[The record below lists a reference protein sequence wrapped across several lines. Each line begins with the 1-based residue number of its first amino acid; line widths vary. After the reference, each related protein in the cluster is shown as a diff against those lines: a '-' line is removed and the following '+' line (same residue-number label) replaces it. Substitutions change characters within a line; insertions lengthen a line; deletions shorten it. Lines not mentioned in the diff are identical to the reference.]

1 MRIVRSS
8 LLFVIQI
15 INGFLILNTDLVLI
29 CNRHIEIGS
38 EQRLDYSKARER
50 LQEQVRKKI
59 QQLSQVELSKAI
71 TNSIGE
77 RRVRDLI
84 DFLVGI
90 ELKDSWDVAL
100 DYLENSMNRDYEI
113 PPLTGKKTRRI
124 EPLKFREV
132 LFSIFGC
139 QGIEA
144 IDMETSAIISKLHD
158 AHSIANAEILFK
170 KIVNE
175 ELHHHLK
182 KSNFLFIDTDAAAS
196 CLENNLVNQIHQEME
211 NNLSSISLISPSH
224 SIDISSLWYTE
235 YGRIALC
242 TLGIPGSKADKETLD
257 MVLSVLPVSQRVRD
271 KIMKNRLT
279 KNLSPP
285 LNDDYQSLLKAMIDQ
300 DTMMLAQLGSRN
312 AIPLMNYLLEESVD
326 EFNSEYN
333 SQKYSK
339 ITTQLSNHL
348 FIRSIDSV
356 LSLEKMVAA
365 DDYRISSLGIIAL
378 GNYYHESA
386 VSLLAETIC
395 ATKND
400 NLRNYAIQSLNR
412 IKTKFPE
419 TKSLLKNL
427 VDSIH
432 KGCKELRRFLEH
444 Y

>member
-1 MRIVRSS
+1 M
-8 LLFVIQI
+8 
-15 INGFLILNTDLVLI
+15 
-29 CNRHIEIGS
+29 
-38 EQRLDYSKARER
+38 
-50 LQEQVRKKI
+50 RKKI

-90 ELKDSWDVAL
+90 ELEDSWETAL
-100 DYLENSMNRDYEI
+100 DYLENSMNKEYEI
-113 PPLTGKKTRRI
+113 PPLTGKKIRRI

-144 IDMETSAIISKLHD
+144 IDMETSVIISKLHD
-158 AHSIANAEILFK
+158 GHSITNAEILFK

-182 KSNFLFIDTDAAAS
+182 KSNFLFIDTDAATS
-196 CLENNLVNQIHQEME
+196 CLQNNFVNQVHQEME
-211 NNLSSISLISPSH
+211 NNLSSISVISPSH
-224 SIDISSLWYTE
+224 SVDISSLWYTE

-242 TLGIPGSKADKETLD
+242 KLGISGSKADKQTLD
-257 MVLSVLPVSQRVRD
+257 MVLSVLPVSQSVRD

-279 KNLSPP
+279 ESLSPP

-326 EFNSEYN
+326 EFNSEYA

-339 ITTQLSNHL
+339 IIMQLSNHL

-356 LSLEKMVAA
+356 MSLEKMAAA
-365 DDYRISSLGIIAL
+365 DNHRISSLAIIAL

-386 VSLLAETIC
+386 VSILTETIC
-395 ATKND
+395 TTKND
-400 NLRNYAIQSLNR
+400 DLRNYAIQSLNR
-412 IKTKFPE
+412 IKIKFPE
-419 TKSLLKNL
+419 TKAILKTL
-427 VDSIH
+427 FSSIH
-432 KGCKELRRFLEH
+432 KDCKELRCFLER